1 MENITHV
8 MSKSPYGQ
16 KMEFGTNNWGVVE
29 DTNLAGGILLSTSL
43 LGLATYIGAFWDQSS
58 ALSLF
63 KRSFIMSFSCDHGN
77 LKGVQNT
84 HVSLFA
90 LIFIDVLNVVGA
102 MTYGS
107 HLVAAN
113 CPGNTC
119 LYTENLWMFSR
130 RYLVMIHLLTALISV
145 LYLCHQ
151 NLGSKLRCVFSVVS
165 LLICVLYYS
174 SVLYT
179 IEVLYMQEVLTC
191 GLALAI
197 IAKSKPTGR
206 KKDKLRIATVALFT
220 FLVVYLPVFVLDYMI
235 YSRTISGLPI
245 EDYFVIYVN
254 VYYFTN
260 FQVCLDGLLC
270 YSILKMSAAE
280 EDREQ
285 PPQQWELQEQGLQQ
299 PPQQQQQQSPQPSQ
313 PWQQQTPQ
321 PSQPWQQQ
329 TPQPWQ
335 QQSPQTQQQQQ
346 QTPQQKWQ
354 QQQQVFNYPRVHV
367 NTNAVT
373 AYNRQNWN

>member
-8 MSKSPYGQ
+8 MSKSPYGP
-16 KMEFGTNNWGVVE
+16 KMEFNWGVVVN
-29 DTNLAGGILLSTSL
+29 TNLAGGILLSTSL
-43 LGLATYIGAFWDQSS
+43 LGLATYIGAFWDQRG

-63 KRSFIMSFSCDHGN
+63 KRSFITSFSCDHGN

-90 LIFIDVLNVVGA
+90 LIFIDVLNVIGA
-102 MTYGS
+102 MTLGS
-107 HLVAAN
+107 HLVAAT

-130 RYLVMIHLLTALISV
+130 RYLVMIHLLTALISI
-145 LYLCHQ
+145 LYLCHPH
-151 NLGSKLRCVFSVVS
+151 LGSKLRCVFSVVS

-174 SVLYT
+174 SVHYT

-197 IAKSKPTGR
+197 TAKSKLTGR
-206 KKDKLRIATVALFT
+206 KKDKLRIVTVALCT
-220 FLVVYLPVFVLDYMI
+220 FLVVYLPVFVLDYLI

-245 EDYFVIYVN
+245 EDYFIIYVN

-260 FQVCLDGLLC
+260 FQVFLDGLLC

-280 EDREQ
+280 EEQ
-285 PPQQWELQEQGLQQ
+285 QPQQWELQEQGLQQ
-299 PPQQQQQQSPQPSQ
+299 LPQQSQQQLPQPPRPWQQQPPLQQSQQQSPQP
-313 PWQQQTPQ
+313 
-321 PSQPWQQQ
+321 
-329 TPQPWQ
+329 PQPWQ
-335 QQSPQTQQQQQ
+335 QQPPPQQWQQQQQ
-346 QTPQQKWQ
+346 QGLIC
-354 QQQQVFNYPRVHV
+354 PRVHV
-367 NTNAVT
+367 NTNAIT